1 MKMYREDK
9 IFQVVAHVF
18 MGTVTVITVL
28 PLILLFIAS
37 FTENKDIT

>member
-18 MGTVTVITVL
+18 MGTVTVITV
-28 PLILLFIAS
+28 PAPDSFVYCILY
-37 FTENKDIT
+37 